1 MICQAD
7 TIITLDYISYEMN
20 TISKIFSIAILFATL
35 AFTSC
40 NTREKV
46 IYLQDLGTIAPV
58 QPLEE
63 IKFEPGDKLSIIVT
77 SCITPEASAN
87 FNLPVITTSAV
98 SGVTYSS
105 NQVAYYTV
113 GTDGNI
119 QMPGLGTVQV
129 QGKTRTQLTNEIQN
143 DLRQGLLNDAVVTI
157 STANQ
162 YITVLGEIARPG
174 RYNITR
180 DNITL
185 LEVLGMAGDL
195 TIQANRSRILVMRQE
210 GNEMKNYYVDLRS
223 KDVLASPVFNL
234 KQNDI
239 VYVEPNTVRSNQY
252 VNNANSIRQVSTW
265 LSLLSFITTT
275 IILIKEW

>member
-1 MICQAD
+1 
-7 TIITLDYISYEMN
+7 MN